1 MPRALV
7 ETPLRKGVK
16 RVSIKRAYNPIDYA
30 EFVRR
35 RRRLEGVKRIGL
47 KALVDAGATFPHCLR
62 MLLRSLACP
71 FMARL
76 RLRQLLAGR
85 R

>member
-1 MPRALV
+1 
-7 ETPLRKGVK
+7 
-16 RVSIKRAYNPIDYA
+16 VSIERAYNPIDYA

-47 KALVDAGATFPHCLR
+47 KALVDAGATFPALPEDVVEK
-62 MLLRSLACP
+62 LGLP
-71 FMARL
+71 FMAGL